1 MLPRHSLCSS
11 QDREGLMD
19 SMEAL
24 ALRVA
29 GAALE
34 PVVEPGV
41 QAAPERQVTYL
52 KLSDDIVLA
61 NLSRSSL

>member
-1 MLPRHSLCSS
+1 
-11 QDREGLMD
+11 MD

-41 QAAPERQVTYL
+41 QAGPERQVTYL
-52 KLSDDIVLA
+52 KLSDNIVLA
-61 NLSRSSL
+61 NLSRSSF